1 MKKLYISLIVFAV
14 SSTQLLSQNCNLI
27 CNGDFETPPIGVTTV
42 GLYTSLSCWNTTS
55 SDGKMEL
62 WSNGFNGVIS
72 YSNNQHV
79 ELNATQAATMYQ
91 DFFVATP
98 GINLTI
104 RFAHRAR
111 TNPGMTDTM
120 RVSIG
125 PVGGPYVILG
135 NYGDGPAAWGYYS
148 ANYIV
153 SSNGNYRILFTPTYY
168 SFGNPGVGNFLDAV
182 SVCLE
187 QPAGI
192 AEIADANVASVYPNP
207 ANANVTFKFE
217 NFTMDKFT
225 LKLFD
230 QQGRPVKTITEITS
244 NEIKLEGGDLNKGLY
259 IFTLA
264 SDKKM
269 FTGKLSLV
277 D

>member
-1 MKKLYISLIVFAV
+1 M
-14 SSTQLLSQNCNLI
+14 
-27 CNGDFETPPIGVTTV
+27 
-42 GLYTSLSCWNTTS
+42 
-55 SDGKMEL
+55 
-62 WSNGFNGVIS
+62 
-72 YSNNQHV
+72 
-79 ELNATQAATMYQ
+79 
-91 DFFVATP
+91 FV
-98 GINLTI
+98 LTC
-104 RFAHRAR
+104 F
-111 TNPGMTDTM
+111 G
-120 RVSIG
+120 
-125 PVGGPYVILG
+125 
-135 NYGDGPAAWGYYS
+135 
-148 ANYIV
+148 
-153 SSNGNYRILFTPTYY
+153 
-168 SFGNPGVGNFLDAV
+168 FGNSGVGNFLYAV
-182 SVCLE
+182 YVCLD
-187 QPAGI
+187 QAAGI
-192 AEIADANVASVYPNP
+192 AEIVDANVASVYPNP